1 MHYSVKRG
9 IAIACRPSVRLS
21 VCDVGGSGLLDQAHI
36 WLEILETNSTGN
48 KPNIFAL
55 HSPKAIQLHPR
66 PPTASSPLI
75 GCSQPQPKTSTD
87 ITSGT
92 CKATDFKLGQY
103 IYRVHPNKSSEK
115 KAWAHPETAQSFWI
129 PLLSREQ
136 VKQRTS
142 NFVSTFTDRS
152 KQRSMKN
159 FGKSSRGRTRGLT
172 KIFTA
177 AIYKAHHAVIF
188 AIAQL
193 SCITAY
199 QHSLLRRALCQ
210 LFCLSV
216 CPSVTVWYHVKV
228 TPATIT
234 QSSLKDSLYD
244 SSFLTVN
251 FTAKFQREHK
261 ERGHRMREV

>member
-1 MHYSVKRG
+1 VAFPKQKYTPVTLQLLSIYSIMLTQIFAASQGSIKRQRG
-9 IAIACRPSVRLS
+9 GRKRRFLVLESFLPRDALQCKARYCDCMSSVRPSVRLWRWWIRPTW
-21 VCDVGGSGLLDQAHI
+21 SGPHR
-36 WLEILETNSTGN
+36 LEILETNSTGN

-142 NFVSTFTDRS
+142 NFVSTFTGS
-152 KQRSMKN
+152 IE
-159 FGKSSRGRTRGLT
+159 T
-172 KIFTA
+172 KI
-177 AIYKAHHAVIF
+177 HE
-188 AIAQL
+188 
-193 SCITAY
+193 
-199 QHSLLRRALCQ
+199 
-210 LFCLSV
+210 
-216 CPSVTVWYHVKV
+216 
-228 TPATIT
+228 
-234 QSSLKDSLYD
+234 
-244 SSFLTVN
+244 
-251 FTAKFQREHK
+251 KFREK
-261 ERGHRMREV
+261 